1 MTSAQQQTDPR
12 REQLHQQALGRDE
25 FPVWGG
31 HAVVAVTDQ
40 AGLSAAL
47 AHVKRTVAAF
57 DLACSSFREDSE
69 LALLNRS
76 PGEDVVVSKLLFD
89 AVREAIRAARLTDG
103 AVDPTVGQSLIALRI
118 NPPLSDQPVRI
129 EPVPG
134 YTVVRLDEPN
144 SSIRLP
150 AGAQLDLGA
159 TAKALAADSA
169 AAAAR
174 AAAGCGVLVGLCGDI
189 AVAGEAPEGGWQI
202 RVTDD
207 HRDANAPGQCVAIQ
221 AGGLATSSV
230 TVRRSGD
237 GPDAVHHLIN
247 PGTGLPVDGP
257 WRTVS
262 VTAASCMDAN
272 TASTAAIVLGEHAPE
287 WLEENG
293 LPARLVAHD
302 GAVTHVAGWPAEG
315 DDL

>member
-1 MTSAQQQTDPR
+1 MGPATQA
-12 REQLHQQALGRDE
+12 EALGREE
-25 FPVWGG
+25 FPIWGG

-69 LALLNRS
+69 LALLNQS

-89 AVREAIRAARLTDG
+89 VVREAIRSARLTDG
-103 AVDPTVGQSLIALRI
+103 AVDPTVGQALVALHI
-118 NPPLSDQPVRI
+118 NPPLSDHPVRI
-129 EPVPG
+129 APVPG
-134 YTVVRLDEPN
+134 YAVVKLDEPN
-144 SSIRLP
+144 STIRLP
-150 AGAQLDLGA
+150 AGTQ
-159 TAKALAADSA
+159 
-169 AAAAR
+169 
-174 AAAGCGVLVGLCGDI
+174 LCGDI
-189 AVAGEAPEGGWQI
+189 AVAGEPPEGGWQI

-207 HRDANAPGQCVAIQ
+207 HRHGDAPGQTVAIQ
-221 AGGLATSSV
+221 AGGLATSST

-262 VTAASCMDAN
+262 VTAASCADAN
-272 TASTAAIVLGEHAPE
+272 TASTAAIVLGEYASD
-287 WLEENG
+287 WLEQSN
-293 LPARLVAHD
+293 LPARLVDHD
-302 GAVTHVAGWPAEG
+302 GAVTYVAGWPAEG

>member
-1 MTSAQQQTDPR
+1 MGLSAPA
-12 REQLHQQALGRDE
+12 EAVAHAE
-25 FPVWGG
+25 FPIWGG
-31 HAVVAVTDQ
+31 HAVVAVTEQ
-40 AGLSAAL
+40 AGLPAAL

-69 LALLNRS
+69 LALLNQS
-76 PGEDVVVSKLLFD
+76 PGEDVVVGRLLFD
-89 AVREAIRAARLTDG
+89 VVREAIRAARLTDG
-103 AVDPTVGQSLIALRI
+103 AVDPTVGQALVALHI

-134 YTVVRLDEPN
+134 YAVVKLDEAN

-150 AGAQLDLGA
+150 RGTQVDLGA
-159 TAKALAADSA
+159 TAKALAADMA

-174 AAAGCGVLVGLCGDI
+174 QAAGCGVLVGLCGDI
-189 AVAGEAPEGGWQI
+189 AVAGEAPAGGWQI

-207 HRDANAPGQCVAIQ
+207 HRQADAPGQTVAIQ

-247 PGTGLPVDGP
+247 PGSGRPVDGP

-262 VTAASCMDAN
+262 VSAGSCADAN
-272 TASTAAIVLGEHAPE
+272 TASTAAIVLGEYALE
-287 WLEENG
+287 WLERHS
-293 LPARLVAHD
+293 LPSRLVAHD
-302 GAVTHVAGWPAEG
+302 GSVSYAAGWPAEG

>member
-1 MTSAQQQTDPR
+1 MRVVAPP
-12 REQLHQQALGRDE
+12 EALGRAE

-31 HAVVAVTDQ
+31 RAVVAVTEQ

-69 LALLNRS
+69 LALLNQS
-76 PGEDVVVSKLLFD
+76 VGEEVVVSQLLFD
-89 AVREAIRAARLTDG
+89 AVREALRAAQLTGG
-103 AVDPTVGQSLIALRI
+103 AVDPTVGQVLVAHHI

-134 YTVVRLDEPN
+134 HTVVKLDEH
-144 SSIRLP
+144 SRTIRLP

-159 TAKALAADSA
+159 TAKALAADMA
-169 AAAAR
+169 AGAAR
-174 AAAGCGVLVGLCGDI
+174 TAAGCGVLVGLCGDI
-189 AVAGEAPEGGWQI
+189 AVLGEPPAGGWQI

-207 HRDANAPGQCVAIQ
+207 HRRGDGPGQTVAIDS
-221 AGGLATSSV
+221 GGLATSSV
-230 TVRRSGD
+230 TVRRAGD
-237 GPDAVHHLIN
+237 GQDAVHHLMD
-247 PGTGLPVDGP
+247 PGSGRPVVGP

-262 VTAASCMDAN
+262 VTAASCLDAN
-272 TASTAAIVLGEHAPE
+272 TASTAAIVLGHDACD
-287 WLEENG
+287 WLEGNG

-302 GAVTHVAGWPAEG
+302 GSVRYVAGWPADG
-315 DDL
+315 DEL

>member
-1 MTSAQQQTDPR
+1 MGLAAPA
-12 REQLHQQALGRDE
+12 EALGRAE
-25 FPVWGG
+25 FAIWGG

-40 AGLSAAL
+40 SGLSAAL

-69 LALLNRS
+69 LALLNQS
-76 PGEDVVVSKLLFD
+76 PGEDVVVSRLLFD

-103 AVDPTVGQSLIALRI
+103 AVDPTVGQALVALHI

-134 YTVVRLDEPN
+134 YAVVKLDEPN

-159 TAKALAADSA
+159 MAKALAADVAASA
-169 AAAAR
+169 AR
-174 AAAGCGVLVGLCGDI
+174 TAAGCGVLVGLCGDI
-189 AVAGEAPEGGWQI
+189 AVAGEAPAGGWQI

-207 HRDANAPGQCVAIQ
+207 HRNGDAPGQTVAIQ
-221 AGGLATSSV
+221 AGGLTTSSV
-230 TVRRSGD
+230 TVRRSAD
-237 GPDAVHHLIN
+237 GPDAVHHLVN
-247 PGTGLPVDGP
+247 PGTGRPVDGP

-262 VTAASCMDAN
+262 VTAGCCADAN
-272 TASTAAIVLGEHAPE
+272 TASTAAIVLGEQAPE
-287 WLEENG
+287 WLEHNS

-302 GAVTHVAGWPAEG
+302 GTVSYAAGWPAEG

>member
-1 MTSAQQQTDPR
+1 MCPGAAAA
-12 REQLHQQALGRDE
+12 ALGRAE
-25 FPVWGG
+25 FPIWGG
-31 HAVVAVTDQ
+31 QAVVAVTDQ
-40 AGLSAAL
+40 SGLSAAL
-47 AHVKRTVAAF
+47 AHVKRTVAAV

-69 LALLNRS
+69 LALLNQS
-76 PGEDVVVSKLLFD
+76 PGEDVVVSRLLFD

-103 AVDPTVGQSLIALRI
+103 AVDPTVGQALVALHI
-118 NPPLSDQPVRI
+118 NPPLSDRPVRI

-134 YTVVRLDEPN
+134 YAVVKLDEAS

-159 TAKALAADSA
+159 TAKALAADMA
-169 AAAAR
+169 ASAAR

-207 HRDANAPGQCVAIQ
+207 HRDGDAPGQTVAIVS
-221 AGGLATSSV
+221 GGLATSSV
-230 TVRRSGD
+230 TVRRSAD
-237 GPDAVHHLIN
+237 GPDAVHHLIE
-247 PGTGLPVDGP
+247 PATGRPVDGP

-262 VTAASCMDAN
+262 VTAASCADAN
-272 TASTAAIVLGEHAPE
+272 TASTAAIVLGEYAPD
-287 WLEENG
+287 WLEQNR

-302 GAVTHVAGWPAEG
+302 GAVSYAAGWPAEG

>member
-1 MTSAQQQTDPR
+1 MGPATQA
-12 REQLHQQALGRDE
+12 EALGREE
-25 FPVWGG
+25 FPIWGG

-40 AGLSAAL
+40 AGLSAAM
-47 AHVKRTVAAF
+47 AHVKRTIAAF

-69 LALLNRS
+69 LALLNQS

-103 AVDPTVGQSLIALRI
+103 AVDPTVGQALVALHI

-129 EPVPG
+129 APVPG
-134 YTVVRLDEPN
+134 YAVVKLNEPN
-144 SSIRLP
+144 SSIKLP
-150 AGAQLDLGA
+150 AGTQLDLGA
-159 TAKALAADSA
+159 TAKALAADAS

-174 AAAGCGVLVGLCGDI
+174 AAGGCGVLVGLCGDI
-189 AVAGEAPEGGWQI
+189 AVTGEPPEGGWQI

-207 HRDANAPGQCVAIQ
+207 HRNGDAPGQTVAIQ
-221 AGGLATSSV
+221 AGGLATSST

-262 VTAASCMDAN
+262 VTAASCADAN
-272 TASTAAIVLGEHAPE
+272 TASTAAIVLGEYASD
-287 WLEENG
+287 WLEQNN
-293 LPARLVAHD
+293 LPARLVDHD
-302 GAVTHVAGWPAEG
+302 GAVTYVAGWPAEG

>member
-1 MTSAQQQTDPR
+1 MGQAAPV
-12 REQLHQQALGRDE
+12 EALGRAE
-25 FPVWGG
+25 FPIWGG
-31 HAVVAVTDQ
+31 HAVVAVTEQ
-40 AGLSAAL
+40 AGLAAAL
-47 AHVKRTVAAF
+47 ARVKRTVAAF

-69 LALLNRS
+69 LALLNQS

-89 AVREAIRAARLTDG
+89 AVREGIRAARLTGG
-103 AVDPTVGQSLIALRI
+103 AVDPTVGQVLVAHRI
-118 NPPLSDQPVRI
+118 NPPLSYQPVRI

-134 YTVVRLDEPN
+134 YAVVKLDEPN
-144 SSIRLP
+144 CSITLP

-159 TAKALAADSA
+159 TAKALAADTA
-169 AAAAR
+169 ASAAR

-189 AVAGEAPEGGWQI
+189 AVAGDPPAAGWQI

-207 HRDANAPGQCVAIQ
+207 HRDGDAPGQTVAIQ

-237 GPDAVHHLIN
+237 GAAAVHHLMD
-247 PGTGLPVDGP
+247 PGTGRPVDGP

-262 VTAASCMDAN
+262 VTAASCLDAN
-272 TASTAAIVLGEHAPE
+272 TASTAAIVLGADAPE
-287 WLEENG
+287 WLEEHG
-293 LPARLVAHD
+293 LPARLVGHD
-302 GAVTHVAGWPAEG
+302 GSVRYVAGWPAGG

>member
-1 MTSAQQQTDPR
+1 MPTAATA
-12 REQLHQQALGRDE
+12 ETLGRAE
-25 FPVWGG
+25 FPLWGG
-31 HAVVAVTDQ
+31 QAVVSVTERS
-40 AGLSAAL
+40 GLPAAL

-57 DLACSSFREDSE
+57 DLSCSNFREDSE
-69 LALLNRS
+69 LALLNQS
-76 PGEDVVVSKLLFD
+76 PREDIVVSKLLFD
-89 AVREAIRAARLTDG
+89 AVSEALRAARLTGG
-103 AVDPTVGQSLIALRI
+103 AVDPTVGQVLVAHRI

-134 YTVVRLDEPN
+134 YTVVSLDEAN
-144 SSIRLP
+144 RTIRLP

-159 TAKALAADSA
+159 TAKALAADMA
-169 AAAAR
+169 AEAAR

-189 AVAGEAPEGGWQI
+189 AVAGDAPTGGWGI

-207 HRDANAPGQCVAIQ
+207 HRRGDAPGQTVAI
-221 AGGLATSSV
+221 ASGGLATSSV
-230 TVRRSGD
+230 TVRRSGA
-237 GPDAVHHLIN
+237 DAVSHLID

-272 TASTAAIVLGEHAPE
+272 IASTAAIVLGSHALD
-287 WLEENG
+287 WLEANQ

-302 GAVTHVAGWPAEG
+302 GSVSYVAGWPQDG

>member
-1 MTSAQQQTDPR
+1 MCPAAPA
-12 REQLHQQALGRDE
+12 EALGRSE
-25 FPVWGG
+25 FPIWGG

-40 AGLSAAL
+40 SGLSAAL

-57 DLACSSFREDSE
+57 DLACSNFREDSE

-76 PGEDVVVSKLLFD
+76 SGVDVVVSRVLFD

-103 AVDPTVGQSLIALRI
+103 AVDPTVGQALVALRI

-129 EPVPG
+129 EPAPG
-134 YTVVRLDEPN
+134 YSVIRLNDADA
-144 SSIRLP
+144 SIRLP
-150 AGAQLDLGA
+150 QGVQLDLGA
-159 TAKALAADSA
+159 TAKALAADVA
-169 AAAAR
+169 ATSAR
-174 AAAGCGVLVGLCGDI
+174 AATGCGVLVGLCGDI
-189 AVAGEAPEGGWQI
+189 AVAGDAPEGGWKI

-207 HRDANAPGQCVAIQ
+207 HRDPGAPGQTVAIQ
-221 AGGLATSSV
+221 GGGLATSSV
-230 TVRRSGD
+230 TVRRASEE
-237 GPDAVHHLIN
+237 PDAAHHLID

-262 VTAASCMDAN
+262 VTAASCADAN

-287 WLEENG
+287 WLEQNS

-302 GAVTHVAGWPAEG
+302 GSVSRVAGWPAEG